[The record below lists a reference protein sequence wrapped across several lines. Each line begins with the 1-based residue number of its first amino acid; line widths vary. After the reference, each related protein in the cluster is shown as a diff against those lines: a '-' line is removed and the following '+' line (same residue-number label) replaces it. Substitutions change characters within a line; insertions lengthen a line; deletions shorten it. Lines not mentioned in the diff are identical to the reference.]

1 MRVLR
6 SEEALELAARLLD
19 AAGSPPDESRYVA
32 EVLVRAN
39 LAGHDSHGILRV
51 PQYVDAIRA
60 GGLRPGAPITVVRE
74 TRAAAVLEG
83 NRGWGPVTARRA
95 MLLAMEKARAV
106 GTGTVVVRGC
116 QHVGRVGEYP
126 TMAAAENLIGLAF
139 VNSYAGGGTVVPFG
153 GRQGR
158 LAPNPIAFAAPSGE
172 AWPILVDLT
181 TSVIPEGKAR
191 VAVFENK
198 QLPPGCLIDAAGNPT
213 TDPNVLY
220 GSPPGFLL
228 PLGGPVGHK
237 GTGLAMMAELLG
249 GVLSGAGTAGPATNH
264 GGNGLCFQAINIADF
279 EPLEEFIA
287 ATQHLMAW
295 IKSSAPAPGVAEVL
309 MPGEPEYRTTQR
321 RQREGIAVEDRLWE
335 ALSKTAEQVG
345 VNLYLSHPAL

>member
-1 MRVLR
+1 MRLLPTD
-6 SEEALELAARLLD
+6 EALALAARLLD

-39 LAGHDSHGILRV
+39 LAGHDSHGILRL
-51 PQYVDAIRA
+51 PQYVNAIRA
-60 GGLRPGAPITVVRE
+60 GGLRPGAPMTVVRE
-74 TRAAAVLEG
+74 TRATAVLDG
-83 NRGWGPVTARRA
+83 NRGWGPVAARRA
-95 MLLAMEKARAV
+95 MQLAIEKARAV

-139 VNSYAGGGTVVPFG
+139 VNSYAGGGTVVPWG
-153 GRQGR
+153 GLQGR
-158 LAPNPIAFAAPSGE
+158 FAPNPIAFAAPSGE

-181 TSVIPEGKAR
+181 TSVIPEGKVR
-191 VAVFENK
+191 VALLDNK
-198 QLPPGCLIDAAGNPT
+198 PLPPGCLIDAAGNPS
-213 TDPNVLY
+213 TDPSVLY

-237 GTGLAMMAELLG
+237 GTGLAMMSELLG
-249 GVLSGAGTAGPATNH
+249 GVLSGAGTVGPATDH

-279 EPLEEFIA
+279 LPLEEFIA
-287 ATQHLMAW
+287 SAQHLIAW
-295 IKSSAPAPGVAEVL
+295 IKSSPPAPGFAEVL
-309 MPGEPEYRTTQR
+309 IPGEPEYRTTQQ
-321 RQREGIAVEDRLWE
+321 RQREGIKVEDGLWE

-345 VNLYLSHPAL
+345 ASL

>member
-1 MRVLR
+1 MRVLPN
-6 SEEALELAARLLD
+6 EEALDLAARLLE
-19 AAGSPPDESRYVA
+19 AAGSPPNESRYVA

-51 PQYVDAIRA
+51 PQYVDNIRA
-60 GGLRPGAPITVVRE
+60 GSVRPGAAITVVRE
-74 TRAAAVLEG
+74 TRATAVLDG

-95 MLLAMEKARAV
+95 MQLAMEKARSV
-106 GTGTVVVRGC
+106 GTGTVVVRGS

-126 TMAAAENLIGLAF
+126 SMAAAENLIGLAF
-139 VNSYAGGGTVVPFG
+139 VNSYAGGATVVPFG
-153 GRQGR
+153 GLQGGF
-158 LAPNPIAFAAPSGE
+158 APNPIAFAAPSGN

-191 VAVFENK
+191 VAVYDNK
-198 QLPPGCLIDAAGNPT
+198 QLPPGCLIDAAGNPS

-220 GSPPGFLL
+220 GSPPGALL
-228 PLGGPVGHK
+228 PLGGVVGHK

-249 GVLSGAGTAGPATNH
+249 GVLSGAGIVGPATNH

-287 ATQHLMAW
+287 STQQLIAW
-295 IKSSAPAPGVAEVL
+295 IKSSPPAPGVAEIL
-309 MPGEPEYRTTQR
+309 IPGEPEYRTTQR
-321 RQREGIAVEDRLWE
+321 RQQEGIVVEDRLWE
-335 ALSKTAEQVG
+335 ALSKTAEGVG
-345 VNLYLSHPAL
+345 VNL

>member
-1 MRVLR
+1 MRVLPT
-6 SEEALELAARLLD
+6 EEALDLAARLLE

-51 PQYVDAIRA
+51 PQYVDNIRA
-60 GGLRPGAPITVVRE
+60 GSVRPGAAITVVRE
-74 TRAAAVLEG
+74 TRATAVLDG

-95 MLLAMEKARAV
+95 MQLAMEKARSV
-106 GTGTVVVRGC
+106 GTGTVVVRGS

-126 TMAAAENLIGLAF
+126 SMAAAENLIGLAF
-139 VNSYAGGGTVVPFG
+139 VNSYAGGATVVPFG
-153 GRQGR
+153 GLQGR
-158 LAPNPIAFAAPSGE
+158 FAPNPIAFAAPSGN

-191 VAVFENK
+191 VAVYDNK
-198 QLPPGCLIDAAGNPT
+198 QLPPGCLIDAAGNPS

-220 GSPPGFLL
+220 GSPPVALL
-228 PLGGPVGHK
+228 PLGGVVGHK

-249 GVLSGAGTAGPATNH
+249 GVLSGAGIVGPATNH

-287 ATQHLMAW
+287 STQQLIAW
-295 IKSSAPAPGVAEVL
+295 IKSSPPAPGVSEIL
-309 MPGEPEYRTTQR
+309 IPGEPEYRTTQR
-321 RQREGIAVEDRLWE
+321 RQQEGLVVEDRLWE

-345 VNLYLSHPAL
+345 VNL